1 MLMMNHYYSLYTFHK
16 HSTILIISNNIFFVF
31 FSTIITML
39 KQERER
45 EENKNRISN
54 LFIPGNRDIYKITQ
68 IVPRRIHV
76 SKGLKRETREQG
88 RTSSS
93 DDVRENYARVLRDL
107 IRPSCVTKA
116 GSGFTLKPD
125 LAFLTPN
132 TLFAVYWS
140 RVGRC
145 TRLSLGVLL
154 DEETHWSD
162 KTTRE
167 KNGEEYFEV
176 RGKEKVVTRSRVGKN
191 RVFFILRPIEKALFK
206 IWNLERWRRI
216 KFDGSCKEIN
226 NRLIV
231 WIL

>member
-1 MLMMNHYYSLYTFHK
+1 
-16 HSTILIISNNIFFVF
+16 
-31 FSTIITML
+31 ML

-132 TLFAVYWS
+132 TLFAVY
-140 RVGRC
+140 
-145 TRLSLGVLL
+145 
-154 DEETHWSD
+154 
-162 KTTRE
+162 
-167 KNGEEYFEV
+167 
-176 RGKEKVVTRSRVGKN
+176 
-191 RVFFILRPIEKALFK
+191 
-206 IWNLERWRRI
+206 
-216 KFDGSCKEIN
+216 
-226 NRLIV
+226 
-231 WIL
+231 

>member
-1 MLMMNHYYSLYTFHK
+1 MMNHYYSLYIFHK

-132 TLFAVYWS
+132 TLFAVYSVLKSS
-140 RVGRC
+140 RMVHMSQSRCFARRGNALVG
-145 TRLSLGVLL
+145 
-154 DEETHWSD
+154 
-162 KTTRE
+162 
-167 KNGEEYFEV
+167 
-176 RGKEKVVTRSRVGKN
+176 
-191 RVFFILRPIEKALFK
+191 
-206 IWNLERWRRI
+206 
-216 KFDGSCKEIN
+216 
-226 NRLIV
+226 
-231 WIL
+231 